1 MYSLNSQLNFGHS
14 GTWPTTPNRILFLHI
29 CMLNLFGTYIG
40 QQSLANTRYHRYDK
54 LVNRSSTIFITVRWI
69 IEKRRLG
76 TFFQHTRLINPNANG
91 NTRHVNSPC
100 LYVNFKVTYIGQKWV
115 KHVFLMKRNYKSRTA
130 IQKYCWWRVFNWK
143 YFPYLLL
150 FIYDRNIV

>member
-1 MYSLNSQLNFGHS
+1 MKSCILRWETVYIIVCLASYRSRHVFVKLTIKFRTLWHMAYNTKSHTIFAYMYAKSCF
-14 GTWPTTPNRILFLHI
+14 
-29 CMLNLFGTYIG
+29 FGTFIG

-100 LYVNFKVTYIGQKWV
+100 LYVNFKVTYIGQSGWSTC
-115 KHVFLMKRNYKSRTA
+115 F
-130 IQKYCWWRVFNWK
+130 
-143 YFPYLLL
+143 
-150 FIYDRNIV
+150 